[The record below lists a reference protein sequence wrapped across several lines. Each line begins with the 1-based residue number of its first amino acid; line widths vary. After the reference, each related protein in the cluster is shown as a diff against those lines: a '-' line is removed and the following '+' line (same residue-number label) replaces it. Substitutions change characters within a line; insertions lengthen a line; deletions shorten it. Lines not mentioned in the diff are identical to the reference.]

1 MTNPI
6 ETTFETLN
14 GTQISLGTT
23 KAVTLSA
30 FAAYGVFAA
39 GRDVTGKVRQIR
51 ENRKAKKAQTEK
63 AAHAVTPEA

>member
-6 ETTFETLN
+6 ETTIETLN

-23 KAVTLSA
+23 KAVTLTA
-30 FAAYGVFAA
+30 FAAYGAFAA
-39 GRDVTGKVRQIR
+39 GRDVTRKVRQIR
-51 ENRKAKKAQTEK
+51 VDRKVKKAQAEK